1 MHYLVYFAVTVP
13 LLFGWLFWQASTM
26 PQEPP
31 LFTSG
36 YQQPAPKP
44 PQKVA
49 LAPVASAAANKKLAK
64 TEGSSAD

>member
-1 MHYLVYFAVTVP
+1 MHYLLYFAVTVP

-36 YQQPAPKP
+36 YEQPAPKP
-44 PQKVA
+44 QKVA
-49 LAPVASAAANKKLAK
+49 SAPVAPIAASKKLAK